1 MKQIKLHDGDELT
14 AHIVQLSEHRRRL
27 RPAPRPSTAQPEHY
41 FCLRCDADQFRLFP
55 GGTVNCA
62 RCGAL
67 MYNLAV
73 AEKQGPGT
81 G

>member
-1 MKQIKLHDGDELT
+1 MKQIKLQDGDELT
-14 AHIVQLSEHRRRL
+14 AHIVRLSEHRRRL
-27 RPAPRPSTAQPEHY
+27 RPAAKPSTGQPEHY
-41 FCLRCDADQFRLFP
+41 FCLRCDADQFKLFP

-67 MYNLAV
+67 MSNLTV
-73 AEKQGPGT
+73 AEKEGAGS